1 MVLIL
6 MLLSV
11 LAPAV
16 ASAQV
21 QIPGT
26 GMSVP
31 TSLPTKADL
40 LAQAKQMVQDL
51 TSMKSSGKLAADQV
65 KKVDALLPKANA
77 LTAQLEKPQIA
88 ADKLGQLAKDVSD
101 MQTQVGALKGLVK

>member
-1 MVLIL
+1 MVWML
-6 MLLSV
+6 MLLL
-11 LAPAV
+11 LAPVV

-51 TSMKSSGKLAADQV
+51 TSMKSSGKLGADQV
-65 KKVDALLPKANA
+65 KQVDALLPKANA

-88 ADKLGQLAKDVSD
+88 TNKLSQLAKDLSD
-101 MQTQVGALKGLVK
+101 MQSQVGALKALVK